1 MQYRIVQNKI
11 TKRYKIQMKILW
23 FWIFVYNTS
32 TTSKEITRQ
41 WLNALIEQDNNSKR
55 SNWVKIDD

>member
-11 TKRYKIQMKILW
+11 TKRYKIQRKILW
-23 FWIFVYNTS
+23 VWVFVYNTS
-32 TTSKEITRQ
+32 TTSKEIISQ
-41 WLNALIEQDNNSKR
+41 WLNELIEEDNNSKR